1 MAAISRRRVE
11 GEGPPRLAAP
21 PGLRALPGSRLHKR
35 SYSGTSRGRRRNEAA
50 HNVLWCGGP
59 CSSSVSRRGA
69 RDPMGSVP
77 RWSVPG
83 GEGGRGVLW
92 GSIEEGN
99 LPSRSPTS
107 SFPLLAFSQL
117 YILLLLLY
125 LLPHLAP
132 PSLSPSRSFPYLPF
146 PPACLSFLSR
156 PTFTKLLEP
165 CQDINVYYSDS
176 AFISIV
182 YKTG

>member
-69 RDPMGSVP
+69 RDP
-77 RWSVPG
+77 WAAFPG
-83 GEGGRGVLW
+83 GPSREAKVGGVFCGAVLRRGTYLLAPLPPP
-92 GSIEEGN
+92 SLS
-99 LPSRSPTS
+99 LPSRSFTS
-107 SFPLLAFSQL
+107 CCFSCISCHTLPHPPCPPLALSL
-117 YILLLLLY
+117 IYPS
-125 LLPHLAP
+125 LLPA
-132 PSLSPSRSFPYLPF
+132 SPSSPVQRLQNY
-146 PPACLSFLSR
+146 
-156 PTFTKLLEP
+156 
-165 CQDINVYYSDS
+165 
-176 AFISIV
+176 
-182 YKTG
+182 